1 MSVVGTAVILGLL
14 VVLLLRMKIARFS
27 VVLVCVLFGLVL
39 GSTPIGDS
47 VNAALDLVRGLV
59 LASAGGAVR
68 ALGPTR
74 LDRQPVRVVEES
86 VRISLW
92 GVLAA
97 WLARKLWR
105 LLVAI
110 LRSPST
116 LAILTVLH
124 GRGSWSAAGSVR
136 FRC

>member
-1 MSVVGTAVILGLL
+1 M
-14 VVLLLRMKIARFS
+14 
-27 VVLVCVLFGLVL
+27 
-39 GSTPIGDS
+39 
-47 VNAALDLVRGLV
+47 
-59 LASAGGAVR
+59 R

-97 WLARKLWR
+97 WLARKLRR

-116 LAILTVLH
+116 LAILTTVIIAVVV
-124 GRGSWSAAGSVR
+124 GRRFGSVPLLVAVGIAVVVLAGWR
-136 FRC
+136 LRWPAGFQRWVRWPIRAWWRSGLIYRWRWSKP

>member
-1 MSVVGTAVILGLL
+1 M
-14 VVLLLRMKIARFS
+14 
-27 VVLVCVLFGLVL
+27 
-39 GSTPIGDS
+39 
-47 VNAALDLVRGLV
+47 
-59 LASAGGAVR
+59 R

-116 LAILTVLH
+116 LAILTVFTVAVLVGRRFGPVPLLIAAGVVIVGLVGLAAGGGRRGSCGGCGGRC
-124 GRGSWSAAGSVR
+124 GRGGGR
-136 FRC
+136 G